1 MTHRR
6 PRSSDSVGRAGLAA
20 MVGAAMAAALGCAGD
35 PQPPDTIDT
44 VRFKLDFGGGV
55 MLTSVDY
62 VLTGPASFRRI
73 GTLGV
78 GDQASI
84 TATFSNLPAGQGY
97 DIAVKGTASDDSS
110 FCKGEVT
117 FSVAPMMDAV
127 VTIPL
132 MCSGLA
138 AVTADVNICPT
149 IDSLSVTPA
158 EVQVGSSLDI
168 VAEAH
173 DPDNG
178 PAPLSA
184 TWATTS
190 GTLSNL
196 STTGATFT
204 CTTAG
209 TFTVSLRVSDGT
221 PGTKC
226 ADTASVTVI
235 CSIPPT
241 AMLKGWP
248 SAASAT

>member
-1 MTHRR
+1 MTARQNRR
-6 PRSSDSVGRAGLAA
+6 LDFAGRAALLVMTAA
-20 MVGAAMAAALGCAGD
+20 ALGVALGCAGGS
-35 PQPPDTIDT
+35 QPPTGVDT

-73 GTLGV
+73 GTLAV
-78 GDQASI
+78 ADQPSLMV
-84 TATFSNLPAGQGY
+84 TFSNLPAGQGY

-110 FCKGEVT
+110 ICRGEAM
-117 FSVAPMMDAV
+117 FNVAPSMDAV

-138 AVTADVNICPT
+138 AVTADINVCPT
-149 IDSLSVTPA
+149 IDSLSVIPA
-158 EVQVGSSLDI
+158 EVYVGSSLAI
-168 VAEAH
+168 LAAAH

-184 TWATTS
+184 VWATTS

-204 CTTAG
+204 CTAAG
-209 TFTVSLRVSDGT
+209 TFTISLRISDGT
-221 PGTKC
+221 PGTRC

-235 CSIPPT
+235 CSPAP
-241 AMLKGWP
+241 
-248 SAASAT
+248 AATLGISPAARQRA